1 MKKKGNICKVLI
13 IVLIFSSCTSSPDSL
28 FTLMSSSKT
37 GINFKNLLG
46 ETEEFNILNYSY
58 LYNGGGVAIGDIN
71 NDGLADIYFT
81 GNMVGSRL
89 YLNKGE
95 LEFEEIAKSAG
106 VFAAGL
112 WNTGTTMA
120 DVNGDGFL
128 DIYVSRSAAQ
138 SPEKRRNQLF
148 INNGDLTFT
157 EMGKTYGVD
166 DSGYSTQGAFF
177 DYDNDGD
184 LDLYVMNHSSQ
195 DYAGLGRISKHHKR
209 QKNPAY
215 SDKLLRNDNGK
226 FIDVSDQAGLISNIL
241 GFGLGIG
248 ISDLN
253 NDNWLDIYI
262 SNDYNEQDYLYLN
275 NGDGTFS
282 ESLEQY
288 IGHISLYSMGSDIAD
303 INNDGF
309 TDIMTLDMLPE
320 GNQRIKMVSGPDN
333 YEKLINMEKNDF
345 YHQTMRNM
353 LQLNRGGEYFSEI
366 GQFSGISNT
375 DWSWASLFTD
385 LDNDGFKDLFI
396 TNGYRKDYTNMDFM
410 NYVVQEKLNESKTK
424 QKIIL
429 TELIDKMPSTVEENY
444 TYRNNGDLTFSKMN
458 NEWGLDQKTLSN
470 GAAYADLDNDGDMD
484 LVVNNIDEKA
494 YVYRNNSEKL
504 NQNNYLSVSFKGEGK
519 NKFGLGAKVI
529 IKLEDMTITQEML
542 NTRGYQSSVDFNLVF
557 GLGKAEKIQELKV
570 IWPNFKVQVLKDL
583 TPNQSI
589 VLKQIEADISF
600 EKESKSAPLL
610 FEEIIDE
617 NISVNKH
624 TENSYNDFK
633 RQVMLPYK
641 LSTLGPKTALGDI
654 NNDGLEDFF
663 IGGAKGTPGNLFFQ
677 KKSNKFVKSLQ
688 KVFELD
694 QDSEDIDAHFFD
706 ADGDGDQDL
715 YVVSGGNEFKETDAL
730 LQDRLYINNGKGNFV
745 KSSGQLP
752 QIISSGSCVKSA
764 DYDNDGDLDLFVG
777 GRLIPNQYP
786 YSPKSYLLENDGKGY
801 FIDVTSQK
809 AAQLEKVGMVTDA
822 TWTDFNSDGFPDLI
836 LVGEWMPITFF
847 ENKKG
852 KLINSSKDKG
862 LNDSEG
868 WWNSIASAD
877 FDQDGDL
884 DFIAGNFGLNSQLK
898 SSIKH
903 PVSIYAKDF
912 DQNGSVDPILCC
924 YYGGKNY
931 PTFSKDD
938 IQQQLS
944 MLKNRFVRYSEYADL
959 TIDQIFTPKELVDS
973 KILLAKNFE
982 TSYIENLGN
991 NQFRI
996 TPLPIETQL
1005 APIFGITTGDF
1016 NGDGNVDVV
1025 MGGNFKGSRVK
1036 YGHYDALKGICLL
1049 GNGKG
1054 NFEFIDIDKS
1064 GLKVNGEIRDIDSYV
1079 NYKGEKT
1086 LLFSRNNDTPQFF
1099 KLKNQN
1105 HLN

>member
-1 MKKKGNICKVLI
+1 MKQIIFSAKLI
-13 IVLIFSSCTSSPDSL
+13 LTLLIFSGCTLSNDNL

-46 ETEEFNILNYSY
+46 ETEEFNILSYSY

-71 NDGLADIYFT
+71 NDGFSDIYFT

-89 YLNKGE
+89 YLNKGGF
-95 LEFEEIAKSAG
+95 EFEEIAESAG

-128 DIYVSRSAAQ
+128 DIYVSRSAAKN
-138 SPEKRRNQLF
+138 PDRRRNQLF

-157 EMGKTYGVD
+157 EMGKAYGVD

-195 DYAGLGRISKHHKR
+195 DYAGLGKISKHHKK

-226 FIDVSDQAGLISNIL
+226 FVDVSEQAGLISNIL

-282 ESLEQY
+282 ESLEEY

-303 INNDGF
+303 INNDGY

-320 GNQRIKMVSGPDN
+320 SNHRIKMVSGPDN
-333 YEKLINMEKNDF
+333 YEKLSHLTKNDF

-385 LDNDGFKDLFI
+385 FDNDGFKDLFI

-410 NYVVQEKLNESKTK
+410 NYIVQEKLNERKTK

-458 NEWGLDQKTLSN
+458 KEWGLNQKTLSN

-494 YVYRNNSEKL
+494 YIYRNNSEKL
-504 NQNNYLSVSFKGEGK
+504 NQNNYLSVSLVGEGK

-529 IKLEDMTITQEML
+529 IKVEDKIISQEMI
-542 NTRGYQSSVDFNLVF
+542 NTRGYQSSVDLKLVF
-557 GLGKAEKIQELKV
+557 GLGKAQKIQELKV

-583 TPNQSI
+583 VPNQSI
-589 VLKQIEADISF
+589 VLKQKEADISF
-600 EKESKSAPLL
+600 EKESRSAPLL
-610 FEEIIDE
+610 FEEIIDK
-617 NISVNKH
+617 NITVNKH
-624 TENSYNDFK
+624 TENYYNDFK
-633 RQVMLPYK
+633 REIMLPHK
-641 LSTLGPKTALGDI
+641 LSTLGPKTAVGDV
-654 NNDGLEDFF
+654 NSDGLEDFYV
-663 IGGAKGTPGNLFFQ
+663 GGAKGTPGNLFFQ
-677 KKSNKFVKSLQ
+677 KKSKKFVKSLQ

-694 QDSEDIDAHFFD
+694 QGSEDIDAHFFD

-715 YVVSGGNEFKETDAL
+715 YVVSGGNEFKETDTL
-730 LQDRLYINNGKGNFV
+730 LQDRLYLNNGKGNFV
-745 KSSGQLP
+745 KSNNQLP
-752 QIISSGSCVKSA
+752 EIISSGSCVKSA
-764 DYDNDGDLDLFVG
+764 DYDNDGDLDLFIG
-777 GRLIPNQYP
+777 GRLVPNQYP
-786 YSPKSYLLENDGKGY
+786 YTPKSYLLENDGKGY
-801 FIDVTSQK
+801 FTDVTSQK
-809 AAQLEKVGMVTDA
+809 AAQLEAVGMVTDA
-822 TWTDFNSDGFPDLI
+822 IWTDFNSDGLPDLI
-836 LVGEWMPITFF
+836 LVGEWMPITLF

-852 KLINSSKDKG
+852 KLINSSEDKG

-868 WWNSIASAD
+868 WWNSIATAD

-898 SSIKH
+898 TSVKH

-912 DQNGSVDPILCC
+912 DENGSVDPILCC
-924 YYGGKNY
+924 YYGDKNY
-931 PTFSKDD
+931 PAFSKDD

-959 TIDQIFTPKELVDS
+959 TIDDIFTPEEFEGS

-982 TSYIENLGN
+982 SSYIENLGN

-1005 APIFGITTGDF
+1005 APIYGITTGDF
-1016 NGDGNVDVV
+1016 NGDGNLDVV
-1025 MGGNFKGSRVK
+1025 MGGNFTGSRVK
-1036 YGHYDALKGICLL
+1036 YGHYDALKGVCLL
-1049 GNGKG
+1049 GDGKG
-1054 NFEFIDIDKS
+1054 NFEFIDVDKS
-1064 GLKVNGEIRDIDSYV
+1064 GLKVNGEIRDIDSFV

-1086 LLFSRNNDTPQFF
+1086 LLFSRNNDAPQLF
-1099 KLKNQN
+1099 KLNK
-1105 HLN
+1105 